1 MYNIIFCRT
10 VRPYYTGR
18 TYIYYKY
25 KYIYIYSWY
34 INCCRVAVLSRTLR
48 GGGTVRPGR
57 FQSHDLLRPEIE
69 IEGFLLL
76 ILLLLLVLLLTTVSP
91 TDKGKVGRRRNVR
104 VQNLG
109 PSGHGKNGSID
120 ALMNR
125 CCRTK
130 TPVYAYYIYITYI
143 IIIVICWRSSLQP
156 AETDRVLYMHTRIYI
171 YITAV

>member
-1 MYNIIFCRT
+1 MCYYISCRT

-18 TYIYYKY
+18 IH
-25 KYIYIYSWY
+25 IYSWY

-76 ILLLLLVLLLTTVSP
+76 ILLLLLLLLLTTVSP
-91 TDKGKVGRRRNVR
+91 TGKGKVGRRRNVR

-125 CCRTK
+125 CRRTK
-130 TPVYAYYIYITYI
+130 TPVYAYN
-143 IIIVICWRSSLQP
+143 
-156 AETDRVLYMHTRIYI
+156 IYI
-171 YITAV
+171 YTYYIYYYNSYLLRFFTTADRDWSCCIHTHTNIYIYV